1 MDSKKEARQQRSRSD
16 MAFYVA
22 IVGGL
27 LLGILIQKVR
37 VGLIIGL
44 VLAAMIVF
52 TGWLKTKRS
61 R

>member
-1 MDSKKEARQQRSRSD
+1 MDSNKTSNQRSRSD

-22 IVGGL
+22 RVGGL
-27 LLGILIQKVR
+27 VLGILIKKVR
-37 VGLIIGL
+37 VGLILGL
-44 VLAAMIVF
+44 VLAALIVF

>member
-1 MDSKKEARQQRSRSD
+1 MDSKKMPNQRSRSD

-27 LLGILIQKVR
+27 LLGILIKKVR
-37 VGLIIGL
+37 VGLILGL
-44 VLAAMIVF
+44 VLAALIVF

>member
-1 MDSKKEARQQRSRSD
+1 MDSKKTSNQRFRSD

-27 LLGILIQKVR
+27 LLGILIKKVR
-37 VGLIIGL
+37 VGLILGL
-44 VLAAMIVF
+44 VLAALIVF

>member
-1 MDSKKEARQQRSRSD
+1 MDTNKTRQQRTRSD

-27 LLGILIQKVR
+27 LLGILIKKVR
-37 VGLIIGL
+37 VGLLLGL
-44 VLAAMIVF
+44 VLAALIVF

>member
-1 MDSKKEARQQRSRSD
+1 MDSSNRSPQRSRSD

-27 LLGILIQKVR
+27 LLGLMIKRVR
-37 VGLIIGL
+37 IGIIIGL
-44 VLAAMIVF
+44 VLAALIVF

>member
-1 MDSKKEARQQRSRSD
+1 MDSKKTPNQRSRSD

-27 LLGILIQKVR
+27 LLGIFIKKVR
-37 VGLIIGL
+37 VGLILGL
-44 VLAAMIVF
+44 ILAALIVF

>member
-1 MDSKKEARQQRSRSD
+1 MASANSPKSRTRSD

-27 LLGILIQKVR
+27 LLGILIKKVR
-37 VGLIIGL
+37 VGLLLGL
-44 VLAAMIVF
+44 VLAAIIVF
-52 TGWLKTKRS
+52 TGWIKTKRS

>member
-1 MDSKKEARQQRSRSD
+1 

-27 LLGILIQKVR
+27 LLGILIKKVR
-37 VGLIIGL
+37 VGLLLGL
-44 VLAAMIVF
+44 VLAALIVF

>member
-1 MDSKKEARQQRSRSD
+1 MDNNKTRQQRTRSD

-27 LLGILIQKVR
+27 LLGILIKKVR
-37 VGLIIGL
+37 VGLLLGL
-44 VLAAMIVF
+44 VLAALIVF
-52 TGWLKTKRS
+52 TGWVKTKRS

>member
-1 MDSKKEARQQRSRSD
+1 MESTNSRQTRTRSD
-16 MAFYVA
+16 TAFYVA

-27 LLGILIQKVR
+27 LLGILIKKVR

-44 VLAAMIVF
+44 GLAALIVF
-52 TGWLKTKRS
+52 TGWIKTKRS

>member
-1 MDSKKEARQQRSRSD
+1 

-27 LLGILIQKVR
+27 LLGILIKKVR

-44 VLAAMIVF
+44 GLAALIVF
-52 TGWLKTKRS
+52 TGWIKTKHS

>member
-1 MDSKKEARQQRSRSD
+1 MESNNSRQTRTRSD

-27 LLGILIQKVR
+27 LLGILIKKVR

-44 VLAAMIVF
+44 GLAALIVF
-52 TGWLKTKRS
+52 TGWIKTKRS

>member
-1 MDSKKEARQQRSRSD
+1 MDSNKTSQQRTRSD

-22 IVGGL
+22 MVGGL
-27 LLGILIQKVR
+27 LLGILIKKVR

-44 VLAAMIVF
+44 ALAALIVF

>member
-1 MDSKKEARQQRSRSD
+1 MDSNKARSQRSRSD

-27 LLGILIQKVR
+27 LLGILIKKVR
-37 VGLIIGL
+37 LGLIIGL
-44 VLAAMIVF
+44 ALAAMIVF